1 MGALSTRGYGCEEM
15 RLAGKTALVTGAA
28 SGIGRA
34 TAILFAREGA
44 KVVVAD
50 LSAEGQDTV
59 REIQKE
65 NGEAIFIPADV
76 SNSAQV
82 QAMVDAALK
91 AYGHIDI
98 LFNGAGVLFYGT
110 ILETKE
116 SDWNR
121 VLSIN
126 LTGTYLSCRAVLP
139 SMIRQQRGSIINVAS
154 TTGAHD
160 ACANAV
166 AYVTSKGGV
175 TLLTRA
181 MAIDHAKQGIRINVL
196 CPGATDT
203 PMLRRALTPT
213 EIDTLAA
220 SQPIGRL
227 GLPAELAQAALFLA
241 SDEASFVTGSSFF
254 VDAGKRRRFN
264 AP

>member
-1 MGALSTRGYGCEEM
+1 MKLS
-15 RLAGKTALVTGAA
+15 GKTALVTGGA

-34 TAILFAREGA
+34 TAVLFGREGA

-50 LSAEGQDTV
+50 QAVDPGLDTV
-59 REIQKE
+59 REIHE
-65 NGEAIFIPADV
+65 EGGEAMFLQVDI
-76 SNSAQV
+76 SNSGQV
-82 QAMVDAALK
+82 QGMVDAAIK
-91 AYGHIDI
+91 AYGRVDI

-110 ILETKE
+110 ILETDE
-116 SDWNR
+116 RDWNR

-126 LTGTYLSCRAVLP
+126 LTGTYLCCRTVLP
-139 SMIRQQRGSIINVAS
+139 SMIRQGRGAIINVAS

-181 MAIDHAKQGIRINVL
+181 MAIDHAKQGIRINAL

-203 PMLRRALTPT
+203 PMLRAALTPAQVA
-213 EIDTLAA
+213 TLAD

-227 GLPAELAQAALFLA
+227 GLPAELAQASLFLA
-241 SDEASFVTGSSFF
+241 SDDASFVTGATLF
-254 VDAGKRRRFN
+254 VDGGQTAKI
-264 AP
+264 

>member
-1 MGALSTRGYGCEEM
+1 MRRVLNRM
-15 RLAGKTALVTGAA
+15 RLKGKTAVVTGGS

-34 TAILFAREGA
+34 TAVLFGREGA

-50 LSAEGQDTV
+50 QSAEAGLDTV
-59 REIQKE
+59 REIQKAG
-65 NGEAIFIPADV
+65 GEATFLRVDI
-76 SNSAQV
+76 SNSAEV
-82 QAMVDAALK
+82 QGMVDAAIK
-91 AYGHIDI
+91 AYGRIDI

-110 ILETKE
+110 ILETE
-116 SDWNR
+116 EREWNR

-126 LTGTYLSCRAVLP
+126 LTGTYLCCRAVLP
-139 SMIRQQRGSIINVAS
+139 SMIRQGSGSIINVAS

-181 MAIDHAKQGIRINVL
+181 MAIDHARQGVRVNAL

-203 PMLRRALTPT
+203 PMLRKALTPAQ
-213 EIDTLAA
+213 IDNLAA

-227 GLPAELAQAALFLA
+227 GLPTELAQASLFLA
-241 SDEASFVTGSSFF
+241 SDDASFVTGATLF
-254 VDAGKRRRFN
+254 VDGGQTAKV
-264 AP
+264 